1 MFSTSIKSRLIR
13 NLFCTCLLIHIA
25 YILQAQVIQNSR
37 VEIGVSSSFDSYSVV
52 SLDSLGIALYRNFTG
67 PAENQLEIIRL
78 DTALNQVWKGFLP
91 IPKGYTV
98 ASAKSVAN
106 KLFFFLENKTA
117 VDRIFQV
124 FVVQIKDGSYVS
136 YPVRNII
143 AFNATEFIASKK
155 ALLIGGY
162 FNFRPVVLFYSLKD
176 HRSRIL
182 PGFLNEPGELT
193 QIKTSDEGNIEVI
206 VSAKNNSRKKCLWI
220 RHFDEAGDL
229 TKTVVLES
237 SENKNLIFGRTAKAD
252 NNNEVIAGV
261 YGKNS
266 QYSRGIFVAE
276 VNSFGE
282 YVIRYYNFA
291 DLHNFFHY
299 MKAKREKRIK
309 ERIERR
315 RVRGKKTK
323 FNYRFL
329 VHELIPYG
337 NQFLLVGEAF
347 YPTYT
352 SLYNAT
358 GPRMLGASPWSYPSS
373 RYYNN
378 LYPTR
383 YYGNPYQ
390 SDLMFD
396 GFRYTHAIVIG
407 FDAHAKITWDNSFE
421 INGLKSLYLD
431 QFVKILTEKEKVEL
445 FYLFQNNI
453 RSKVISNNQLE
464 EGIIQDPILSFGQKN
479 SKINWV
485 ESSRLEY
492 WYGNH
497 LFVYGIQSALTS
509 KNEFGKIFFINKLTA
524 P

>member
-1 MFSTSIKSRLIR
+1 MFSISIKSGLIR
-13 NLFCTCLLIHIA
+13 IFFFTSFLIHTGN
-25 YILQAQVIQNSR
+25 ILHAQVLQNGR
-37 VEIGVSSSFDSYSVV
+37 VEIGIASSFETFSVV
-52 SLDSLGIALYRNFTG
+52 SLDSSGIALYRNFVGAT
-67 PAENQLEIIRL
+67 ENQLELIRL
-78 DTALNQVWKGFLP
+78 DTALNQVWRGFLP
-91 IPKGYTV
+91 IPKGFTV
-98 ASAKSVAN
+98 ASAKTVAN
-106 KLFFFLENKTA
+106 KLYFFFENKT
-117 VDRIFQV
+117 VVNRPFQV
-124 FVVQIKDGSYVS
+124 VAVQIKDGEYTS
-136 YPVRNII
+136 YPIKNAI

-155 ALLIGGY
+155 VLLIGGY
-162 FNFRPVVLFYSLKD
+162 FNFRPVVLFYSLLD

-193 QIKTSDEGNIEVI
+193 QINASDDGIDVI
-206 VSAKNNSRKKCLWI
+206 VSGKNNSKKKCLWI
-220 RHFDEAGDL
+220 RHFDDVGDL

-252 NNNEVIAGV
+252 NGIQVIAGV

-276 VNSFGE
+276 INSLGE

-309 ERIERR
+309 DRIERR
-315 RVRGKKTK
+315 RVRGKKSK

-337 NQFLLVGEAF
+337 DQFILVGEAF

-352 SLYNAT
+352 SGYNSYST
-358 GPRMLGASPWSYPSS
+358 RMLGSSPWSYPSA

-378 LYPTR
+378 PYPSR
-383 YYGNPYQ
+383 YYGSPYT
-390 SDLMFD
+390 SDLVFS
-396 GFRYTHAIVIG
+396 GFQYTHAIVIG

-421 INGLKSLYLD
+421 INGLKSFYLD
-431 QFVKILTEKEKVEL
+431 QYVKILTEKEKIEL

-453 RSKVISNNQLE
+453 RSKVIHNNQIE
-464 EGIIQDPILSFGQKN
+464 EGTIQNPILN
-479 SKINWV
+479 SDQQRKSNV
-485 ESSRLEY
+485 ESSKLEY

-497 LFVYGIQSALTS
+497 LFVYGIQTVKNS
-509 KNEFGKIFFINKLTA
+509 KDDIRRSFFINKLTA